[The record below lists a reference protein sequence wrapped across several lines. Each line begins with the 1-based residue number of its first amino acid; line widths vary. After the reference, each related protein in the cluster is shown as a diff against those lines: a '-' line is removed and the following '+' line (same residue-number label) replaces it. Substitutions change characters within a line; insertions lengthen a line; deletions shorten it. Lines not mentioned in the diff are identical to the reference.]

1 MPLTPFQTTVLR
13 LLARNR
19 SADSYVAGGI
29 ALNAQHPIR
38 WSADVDL
45 FHDVEEAVMR
55 ASDADVEILRQ
66 AGYDVRSDLWTPG
79 FRRAWVARDDAGV
92 RLEWCRDSAWRF
104 FPIEPD
110 DLLGWKL
117 HPFDALTNKAL
128 AMASRA
134 ETRDLVD
141 LVAHAG
147 ESPLHAVVWAAC
159 TKDPGFGP
167 LLLLNEMRRNSR
179 VDLAQLR
186 EMGAA
191 IEPLMLKTQWLQH
204 SHLAEREIDRA
215 AVAGVEVGLAFVNA
229 ERQIGWFDQAGYAVH
244 RATLGGAL
252 PRVVRGS

>member
-1 MPLTPFQTTVLR
+1 MPLTPFQTAVLR

-45 FHDVEEAVMR
+45 FHDVEDAVIR
-55 ASDADVEILRQ
+55 ASDADVGLLEQ
-66 AGYDVRSDLWTPG
+66 EGYEVRPDLWTPG
-79 FRRAWVARDDAGV
+79 FRRAWVARDDSGV

-104 FPIEPD
+104 FPIEAD
-110 DLLGWKL
+110 ELLGWKL
-117 HPFDALTNKAL
+117 HRFDALTNKAL

-141 LVAHAG
+141 LVAFAG
-147 ESPLHAVVWAAC
+147 DSPLHAVVWAAC

-179 VDLAQLR
+179 VDLGQLR

-191 IEPLMLKTQWLQH
+191 IDPVTLKTAWLQH
-204 SHLAEREIDRA
+204 SHEAEREIDRA
-215 AVAGVEVGLAFVNA
+215 AAAGVEVGLAFVSA
-229 ERQIGWFDQAGYAVH
+229 DGRIGWFDQSGYATH

-252 PRVVRGS
+252 PRVVDGS